1 MPPSSAE
8 SSGVRASGPSS
19 IVPAG
24 TMSPSQRRIQQQ
36 QEDDLPSAS
45 SSTTTSSHT
54 TTHSTEKHA
63 SAKLASDG
71 IHFVAVMV
79 GAVVEVLYEMLAAGI
94 LRLPYSLHLEG
105 WSGGNPT
112 LALIV
117 VQWATA
123 AAAADEDDD
132 DDDDDDD
139 EDEAG
144 QDESGVPAGWGVS
157 ASEWTNCGRN
167 VFPKNSTNRRTML
180 SSVPSSPYL
189 RSTSISGTT
198 LPSSPRFGPSVSG
211 GPSTPTSRTNGST
224 PTRVKGVVELDWSGA
239 SASGSVSG
247 SPRIRPLGWT
257 ASSAAGGGRAM
268 SYGGG
273 GSNAGAPAMGRRS
286 SASGSMSIVGS
297 ASVPGTPAAGTTS
310 TSTSTLLNSP
320 RFSPFFGAVRTVS
333 GSVPIL
339 NHSKARA
346 LTTTTATAGAGPAGL
361 GLTSLRLREN
371 EEENN
376 EGWDHQERRDGRM
389 RSASISSLA
398 SVPELS
404 LGAAAVSLSHGAFQ
418 GGGPGPSEALFVES
432 SSSGGG
438 PRQRRGGRGR
448 GRRRRRRRRRRVPL
462 RMFRFAVTYASLVH
476 YLSTVLALRVLVAE
490 VRGWGIPSAEAH
502 HDGSR
507 LVRAVVVVMVCGMS
521 MEGRAKA
528 EGLGLRR
535 SSLGASVMLMMS
547 VFFFLY

>member
-36 QEDDLPSAS
+36 EDQDDLPSAS

-54 TTHSTEKHA
+54 TTHNTEQHT
-63 SAKLASDG
+63 SAKLASDSV
-71 IHFVAVMV
+71 HFVVVMV

-117 VQWATA
+117 VQWAATA
-123 AAAADEDDD
+123 AAAGEVDDE
-132 DDDDDDD
+132 DDD
-139 EDEAG
+139 EDEDEGG
-144 QDESGVPAGWGVS
+144 QDESGVPAGWGLS
-157 ASEWTNCGRN
+157 ASDWTNCGRN
-167 VFPKNSTNRRTML
+167 VFPKNSTNRKTML

-198 LPSSPRFGPSVSG
+198 PSSPRFGPSVSG
-211 GPSTPTSRTNGST
+211 GPSTSTPRTNGST

-257 ASSAAGGGRAM
+257 AASAAAGGGRAM

-273 GSNAGAPAMGRRS
+273 GSSSAGAPVMGRRS
-286 SASGSMSIVGS
+286 SASGSIVGS

-310 TSTSTLLNSP
+310 TATLLNSP
-320 RFSPFFGAVRTVS
+320 RFSPFFGAVRTLS
-333 GSVPIL
+333 GNVPIL
-339 NHSKARA
+339 NHGKARA
-346 LTTTTATAGAGPAGL
+346 LTTTTGAAGAGPGL

-371 EEENN
+371 EEEN
-376 EGWDHQERRDGRM
+376 EGWDPQERRDGRM

-404 LGAAAVSLSHGAFQ
+404 LGAAAAGEDQDRGAEYEDEDGGEE
-418 GGGPGPSEALFVES
+418 GGG
-432 SSSGGG
+432 GGE
-438 PRQRRGGRGR
+438 
-448 GRRRRRRRRRRVPL
+448 
-462 RMFRFAVTYASLVH
+462 FR
-476 YLSTVLALRVLVAE
+476 
-490 VRGWGIPSAEAH
+490 
-502 HDGSR
+502 
-507 LVRAVVVVMVCGMS
+507 
-521 MEGRAKA
+521 
-528 EGLGLRR
+528 
-535 SSLGASVMLMMS
+535 
-547 VFFFLY
+547 

>member
-1 MPPSSAE
+1 MPSSSAE
-8 SSGVRASGPSS
+8 SSGVRAPGPSS

-36 QEDDLPSAS
+36 EDQDDLPSAS

-54 TTHSTEKHA
+54 TTHNTEQHT
-63 SAKLASDG
+63 SAKLASDSV
-71 IHFVAVMV
+71 HFVVVMV

-117 VQWATA
+117 VQWAATA
-123 AAAADEDDD
+123 AAAGEVDDE
-132 DDDDDDD
+132 DDD
-139 EDEAG
+139 EDEDEGG
-144 QDESGVPAGWGVS
+144 QDESGVPAGWGLS
-157 ASEWTNCGRN
+157 ASDWTNCGRN
-167 VFPKNSTNRRTML
+167 VFPKNSTNRKTML

-198 LPSSPRFGPSVSG
+198 PSSPRFGPSVSG
-211 GPSTPTSRTNGST
+211 GPSTSTPRTNGST

-257 ASSAAGGGRAM
+257 ASAAAGGGRAM

-273 GSNAGAPAMGRRS
+273 GSSSAGAPAMGRRS
-286 SASGSMSIVGS
+286 STSGSIIGS

-320 RFSPFFGAVRTVS
+320 RFSPFFGAVRTLS
-333 GSVPIL
+333 GNVP
-339 NHSKARA
+339 HGKARA
-346 LTTTTATAGAGPAGL
+346 LTTASTAGAGAAGL

-371 EEENN
+371 EEEN
-376 EGWDHQERRDGRM
+376 EGWHHQERRDGRM

-404 LGAAAVSLSHGAFQ
+404 LGAAAAEEDQDRGAEYEDEDGGEE
-418 GGGPGPSEALFVES
+418 GGGEE
-432 SSSGGG
+432 
-438 PRQRRGGRGR
+438 
-448 GRRRRRRRRRRVPL
+448 
-462 RMFRFAVTYASLVH
+462 FR
-476 YLSTVLALRVLVAE
+476 
-490 VRGWGIPSAEAH
+490 
-502 HDGSR
+502 
-507 LVRAVVVVMVCGMS
+507 
-521 MEGRAKA
+521 
-528 EGLGLRR
+528 
-535 SSLGASVMLMMS
+535 
-547 VFFFLY
+547 

>member
-8 SSGVRASGPSS
+8 SSGVRAPGPAS

-36 QEDDLPSAS
+36 EDQEDPPSAS

-54 TTHSTEKHA
+54 TTRSMEQHT

-132 DDDDDDD
+132 DDDDDED

-144 QDESGVPAGWGVS
+144 QDESGVPAGWGLS

-167 VFPKNSTNRRTML
+167 VFPKNSTNRKTML

-211 GPSTPTSRTNGST
+211 GPSTPTPRTNGST

-257 ASSAAGGGRAM
+257 AASAAGGWRAM

-273 GSNAGAPAMGRRS
+273 GSSSAGAPAMGRRS

-310 TSTSTLLNSP
+310 TSTLLNSP

-333 GSVPIL
+333 GNVP
-339 NHSKARA
+339 HGKARA
-346 LTTTTATAGAGPAGL
+346 LTTTTTAGAGPGL

-404 LGAAAVSLSHGAFQ
+404 LGAAAAGEDQ
-418 GGGPGPSEALFVES
+418 DRGEEEDDEDGGEEEE
-432 SSSGGG
+432 GGEE
-438 PRQRRGGRGR
+438 
-448 GRRRRRRRRRRVPL
+448 
-462 RMFRFAVTYASLVH
+462 FR
-476 YLSTVLALRVLVAE
+476 
-490 VRGWGIPSAEAH
+490 
-502 HDGSR
+502 
-507 LVRAVVVVMVCGMS
+507 
-521 MEGRAKA
+521 
-528 EGLGLRR
+528 
-535 SSLGASVMLMMS
+535 
-547 VFFFLY
+547 